1 MYLIIGGSSDIGYEL
16 SKKLI
21 EEDDIIITYNT
32 KKNLKKIKSNKN
44 KITYLKLDLTKQ
56 KNIDLFIKKNKKILK
71 NIKFINLAADKAD
84 KLIINL
90 NIQEIENVFN
100 VNILS
105 NIYLSK
111 KLLNLMI
118 QQNYGRFI
126 FFTSK
131 RASRGDIGISLY
143 SSTKEA
149 ISGFSRCL
157 AKEYANFNITSNC
170 IKLGYF
176 KTKLFQNIPKKI
188 KLKLLNEIPSK
199 KLGEI
204 NNIYNAINTI
214 VKTEYING
222 SNIDIDGGI

>member
-1 MYLIIGGSSDIGYEL
+1 M
-16 SKKLI
+16 
-21 EEDDIIITYNT
+21 
-32 KKNLKKIKSNKN
+32 
-44 KITYLKLDLTKQ
+44 KLDLTKQ

-71 NIKFINLAADKAD
+71 NIKFINLATAKAD

>member
-1 MYLIIGGSSDIGYEL
+1 MYLIVGGSSDIGYEL

-21 EEDDIIITYNT
+21 QHDDIIITYNT
-32 KKNLKKIKSNKN
+32 KKNLKKINSINK

-56 KNIDLFIKKNKKILK
+56 KEIDLFIKKNQKLLK
-71 NIKFINLAADKAD
+71 DIKFINLATAKAD

-90 NIQEIENVFN
+90 NSKETENVFKIN
-100 VNILS
+100 VLS

-111 KLLNLMI
+111 KILSLMI
-118 QQNYGRFI
+118 KQNYGRFI

-131 RASRGDIGISLY
+131 RASRGDVGISLY

-157 AKEYANFNITSNC
+157 AKEYANYNITSNC

-176 KTKLFQNIPKKI
+176 KTKLFQNIPFKVKK
-188 KLKLLNEIPSK
+188 KLLDEIPNK
-199 KLGEI
+199 KLGDI
-204 NNIYNAINTI
+204 KNIYNIINVI
-214 VKTEYING
+214 AKSDYING
-222 SNIDIDGGI
+222 SDIEIDGGI

>member
-71 NIKFINLAADKAD
+71 NIKFINLATAKAD

>member
-56 KNIDLFIKKNKKILK
+56 KNIDLFIKENKKILK
-71 NIKFINLAADKAD
+71 NIKFINLATAKAD

>member
-21 EEDDIIITYNT
+21 EEDDNIITYNT

-71 NIKFINLAADKAD
+71 NIKFINLATAKAD

>member
-1 MYLIIGGSSDIGYEL
+1 
-16 SKKLI
+16 
-21 EEDDIIITYNT
+21 
-32 KKNLKKIKSNKN
+32 
-44 KITYLKLDLTKQ
+44 
-56 KNIDLFIKKNKKILK
+56 LFIKKNKKILK
-71 NIKFINLAADKAD
+71 NIKFINLATAKAD

-118 QQNYGRFI
+118 HQNYGRFI

>member
-1 MYLIIGGSSDIGYEL
+1 
-16 SKKLI
+16 
-21 EEDDIIITYNT
+21 
-32 KKNLKKIKSNKN
+32 
-44 KITYLKLDLTKQ
+44 
-56 KNIDLFIKKNKKILK
+56 
-71 NIKFINLAADKAD
+71 
-84 KLIINL
+84 
-90 NIQEIENVFN
+90 
-100 VNILS
+100 
-105 NIYLSK
+105 
-111 KLLNLMI
+111 MI

>member
-1 MYLIIGGSSDIGYEL
+1 MYLIVGGSSDIGYEL

-21 EEDDIIITYNT
+21 KHDDIIITYNT
-32 KKNLKKIKSNKN
+32 KKNLKKISSKNK

-56 KNIDLFIKKNKKILK
+56 KEIDLFIKKNQKLLK
-71 NIKFINLAADKAD
+71 DIKFINLATAKAD

-90 NIQEIENVFN
+90 NSKETENVFKIN
-100 VNILS
+100 VLS

-111 KLLNLMI
+111 KILSLMI
-118 QQNYGRFI
+118 KQNYGRFI

-131 RASRGDIGISLY
+131 RASRGDVGISLY

-157 AKEYANFNITSNC
+157 AKEYANYNITSNC

-176 KTKLFQNIPKKI
+176 KTKLFQNIPFKVKK
-188 KLKLLNEIPSK
+188 KLLDEIPNK
-199 KLGEI
+199 KLGDI
-204 NNIYNAINTI
+204 KNIYNIINVI
-214 VKTEYING
+214 AKSDYING
-222 SNIDIDGGI
+222 SDIEIDGGI

>member
-56 KNIDLFIKKNKKILK
+56 KNINLFIKKNKKILK
-71 NIKFINLAADKAD
+71 NIKFINLATAKAD